1 MKNMMLSAAAA
12 LVLSSVSL
20 PTLAI
25 EQTSDDCSLSGSC
38 DLIVK
43 ATVADQCS
51 CSFEGYYPTLDIGKL
66 NKTSSVYGKTSP
78 YPQSMYISC
87 NTKYGGNLS
96 AVSANNG
103 LTSGGVQ
110 ATDTID
116 YKLDVNGNDHGLASA
131 DFPTNHDYV
140 SGNYSVSVTTQ
151 PYIFANVSPGMKHDT
166 ITFTV
171 SPI

>member
-1 MKNMMLSAAAA
+1 MLSAAAA

-20 PTLAI
+20 PTLAT
-25 EQTSDDCSLSGSC
+25 EPTKDDCSISGSC

-66 NKTSSVYGKTSP
+66 NKYDAVYGGAKPTTA
-78 YPQSMYISC
+78 QSMNISC
-87 NTKYGGNLS
+87 NTKYGGTLS
-96 AVSANNG
+96 ALSANNG
-103 LTSGGVQ
+103 LTSTGMPEP
-110 ATDTID
+110 TDTIN
-116 YKLDVNGNDHGLASA
+116 YNLIVNGVNNHGSA
-131 DFPTNHDYV
+131 LNDFPNNFDYA
-140 SGNYSVSVTTQ
+140 SGDYTVSVTTL
-151 PYIFANVSPGMKHDT
+151 PYDFEDVSPGMKEDT

>member
-1 MKNMMLSAAAA
+1 MKNMMLSAAAV

-20 PTLAI
+20 PTLA
-25 EQTSDDCSLSGSC
+25 TDPTKDDCTISGSC

-66 NKTSSVYGKTSP
+66 NKYSSVYGKTSP

-103 LTSGGVQ
+103 S
-110 ATDTID
+110 
-116 YKLDVNGNDHGLASA
+116 LASFSDNRGFCTCQSISSWGSLQRIPA
-131 DFPTNHDYV
+131 SS
-140 SGNYSVSVTTQ
+140 SGW
-151 PYIFANVSPGMKHDT
+151 
-166 ITFTV
+166 
-171 SPI
+171 